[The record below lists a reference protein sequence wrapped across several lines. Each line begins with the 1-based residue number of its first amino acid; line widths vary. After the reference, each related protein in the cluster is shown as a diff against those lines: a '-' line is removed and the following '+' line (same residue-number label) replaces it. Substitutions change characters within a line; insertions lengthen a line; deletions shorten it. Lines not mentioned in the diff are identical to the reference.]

1 MSDQMSEPKIDTKPW
16 NDYTTKILNLIKKL
30 DMMSHFPYKQIEETT
45 STEADRKQIQDIFQ
59 DESNDRISLI
69 ISKNTRLLLEL
80 FEKRDIAKDS
90 KGQFY
95 FVRVSHS
102 LVAEISIYVK
112 SLRDI
117 KTTNVDDA
125 IQTDFDKAFNDL
137 MTSIIGSIGNE
148 NEELRK
154 QIDLKNQSWTK
165 WLMNSPVKGMNI
177 FYNGLKKYLVSE
189 NDPNNNNKEKIDR
202 VKHLKVVS
210 LALLTADILKEFTP
224 LLEKLRPM

>member
-1 MSDQMSEPKIDTKPW
+1 MSGPKIETKSW
-16 NDYTTKILNLIKKL
+16 NDDTTKILDLIKKL
-30 DMMSHFPYKQIEETT
+30 DMMSQFPYKQIKETT
-45 STEADRKQIQDIFQ
+45 STEDDLKQIREIFQ
-59 DESNDRISLI
+59 DESNDIISLM
-69 ISKNTRLLLEL
+69 ISKNTRLLLKL
-80 FEKRDIAKDS
+80 FEKRDIAKDP
-90 KGQFY
+90 KEQFY

-137 MTSIIGSIGNE
+137 MNLIIDSIGKE
-148 NEELRK
+148 NNELRES
-154 QIDLKNQSWTK
+154 IALKNQSWAK
-165 WLMNSPVKGMNI
+165 WLMNVPVKSMNT

-189 NDPNNNNKEKIDR
+189 NDPNNNNQEKIDR

-210 LALLTADILKEFTP
+210 LALLTADVLKEFTP